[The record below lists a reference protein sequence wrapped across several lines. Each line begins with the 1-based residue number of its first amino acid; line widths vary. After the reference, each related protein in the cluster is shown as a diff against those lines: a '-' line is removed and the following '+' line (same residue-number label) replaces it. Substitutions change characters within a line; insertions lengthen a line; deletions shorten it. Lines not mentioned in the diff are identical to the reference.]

1 MQQWHLKLQ
10 LVWEFTAEKKYEN
23 CEKILV
29 NYLTIAIQKVIL
41 FIRIL

>member
-1 MQQWHLKLQ
+1 VAFEVAVSVGIHCG
-10 LVWEFTAEKKYEN
+10 KKYEN